1 VTADRALHERFV
13 ALREAWGALV
23 VARSRG
29 APAAPGQTT
38 DDLGREYAAI
48 RRHVG
53 ARIASARPGPAPAA
67 DDWLRYACT
76 TLEWLDE
83 WIERPADAPA
93 PACAPDTGAAA
104 AADAET
110 GADADASETPEL
122 AALRRRTMADYGAAA
137 SAVRL
142 PDGEVVDRLTVLD
155 RLATTA
161 DPARR
166 REQFLALEP
175 LWQAVDGDGAG
186 DSPYRRLVASSA
198 ARWRRAGSP
207 VDAGV
212 AALGIDPASFEPML
226 RSVLAAFRSALGP
239 DPIEP
244 WDLRFVTGAADRAL
258 ADALPR
264 DRLLPIAHD
273 HLASLGADARDLGI
287 TFDVFP
293 RPDRPVIPVAFTLTE
308 GTSRR
313 VGGAWRPARPWVF
326 ATYGSGGLGNLVEL
340 FHEAG
345 HAIHYATIRTE
356 PHWFEPWGAD
366 GGLVEGIADVV
377 GWDAHEP
384 AVQARR
390 IGRAASLRD
399 NLLARYE
406 GVVLDLCWTLFEIEL
421 HRHPDRRPS
430 DAWTEITAEGL
441 GIAEHP
447 EWSWWA
453 TRGQLIDGPGYIAN
467 YALSAIVAAA
477 VRARVRELRGDWTAD
492 GDTGWYGD
500 LSERL
505 LRHGGTRRAG
515 PLLREFLGRPLDA
528 APLLA
533 DLGRM

>member
-1 VTADRALHERFV
+1 MTGEAALHERFV
-13 ALREAWGALV
+13 TLREAWGALT

-29 APAAPGQTT
+29 APAAPGHTIE
-38 DDLGREYAAI
+38 DLERAYATVRRE
-48 RRHVG
+48 VG
-53 ARIASARPGPAPAA
+53 ALVAKAWPNPAPGAA
-67 DDWLRYACT
+67 DWLRYACT

-83 WIERPADAPA
+83 WTERPDGAPA
-93 PACAPDTGAAA
+93 PDCAGGA
-104 AADAET
+104 
-110 GADADASETPEL
+110 GADASEAPDV
-122 AALRRRTMADYGAAA
+122 AALRRGTMADYGAAA

-142 PDGEVVDRLTVLD
+142 PGGDVTDRLTVLD

-166 REQFLALEP
+166 RDLFLALEP
-175 LWQAVDGDGAG
+175 IWAAIDGDGHS

-207 VDAGV
+207 IDAAA

-226 RSVLAAFRSALGP
+226 RSVLAGFRHAIDPG
-239 DPIEP
+239 PIEP

-273 HLASLGADARDLGI
+273 HLASLGADARALGI
-287 TFDVFP
+287 TFDVVP
-293 RPDRPVIPVAFTLTE
+293 RPGRPVIPVAFTLTE

-313 VGGAWRPARPWVF
+313 VDGTWLAARPWVF
-326 ATYGSGGLGNLVEL
+326 ATYGTGGLGNLVEL

-345 HAIHYATIRTE
+345 HALHYAAIRAE

-384 AVQARR
+384 AVQARHL
-390 IGRAASLRD
+390 GVAASLRD

-421 HRHPDRRPS
+421 HRHPDRRPN
-430 DAWTEITAEGL
+430 DAWTEITADGL
-441 GIAEHP
+441 GLAAHP

-453 TRGQLIDGPGYIAN
+453 TRGQLINGPGYIAN
-467 YALSAIVAAA
+467 YALSALVAAA
-477 VRARVRELRGDWTAD
+477 VRARVRELRGDRTTD

-505 LRHGGTRRAG
+505 LRHGGERRAG

-528 APLLA
+528 RPLLA

>member
-1 VTADRALHERFV
+1 MTADASLHERFV
-13 ALREAWGALV
+13 ALREAWGALM

-29 APAAPGQTT
+29 DSARPGETV
-38 DDLGREYAAI
+38 DSLEREYAAI
-48 RRHVG
+48 RRDVG
-53 ARIASARPGPAPAA
+53 SRIATAWPSPVPAA

-93 PACAPDTGAAA
+93 PACTSEPGAVVGAEHETGRGAGAPEAPDV
-104 AADAET
+104 
-110 GADADASETPEL
+110 

-142 PDGEVVDRLTVLD
+142 PDGVVVDRLTVLD
-155 RLATTA
+155 RLATTE

-175 LWQAVDGDGAG
+175 LWRAVDGDG
-186 DSPYRRLVASSA
+186 DSHSPYRRLVASSA

-207 VDAGV
+207 VAAAV

-226 RSVLAAFRSALGP
+226 WSILAAFRHALGP
-239 DPIEP
+239 GPIEP
-244 WDLRFVTGAADRAL
+244 WDLRFITGAADRAL

-264 DRLLPIAHD
+264 DRLLPIALD
-273 HLASLGADARDLGI
+273 HLATIGADAHALGI
-287 TFDVFP
+287 TFDVVP

-308 GTSRR
+308 GTARR
-313 VGGAWRPARPWVF
+313 VGGDWRPARPWVF

-345 HAIHYATIRTE
+345 HAIHYAAIRAE

-384 AVQARR
+384 AVQARHL
-390 IGRAASLRD
+390 GRAAGPRD
-399 NLLARYE
+399 TLLARYE

-421 HRHPDRRPS
+421 HRHPDRRPN
-430 DAWTEITAEGL
+430 DVWTEITAEGL
-441 GIAEHP
+441 GIAAHP

-477 VRARVRELRGDWTAD
+477 VRARVRHLRGDWTAN
-492 GDTGWYGD
+492 GDPGWYGD
-500 LSERL
+500 LSDRL

-515 PLLREFLGRPLDA
+515 PLVREFLDGPLDA
-528 APLLA
+528 RPLLA

>member
-1 VTADRALHERFV
+1 MTAESALQERFV

-29 APAAPGQTT
+29 ATTAPDKTT
-38 DDLGREYAAI
+38 EDLEREYAAI
-48 RRHVG
+48 RRDVG
-53 ARIASARPGPAPAA
+53 ARIATAWPSPAPPA

-76 TLEWLDE
+76 TVEWLDE

-93 PACAPDTGAAA
+93 PACTPEAGAAA
-104 AADAET
+104 GADKET
-110 GADADASETPEL
+110 GADAESSEAPDV
-122 AALRRRTMADYGAAA
+122 AALRRRTMVDYGAAA

-161 DPARR
+161 DSARR
-166 REQFLALEP
+166 RDQFLALEP
-175 LWQAVDGDGAG
+175 LWRAVDGDGAG

-207 VDAGV
+207 VDAAV
-212 AALGIDPASFEPML
+212 AALGIDPASFAPML
-226 RSVLAAFRSALGP
+226 RSILTAFRHALGP
-239 DPIEP
+239 GPIEP
-244 WDLRFVTGAADRAL
+244 WDLRFMTGAADRAL

-273 HLASLGADARDLGI
+273 HLASLGADAHDLGI
-287 TFDVFP
+287 TFDVTP

-326 ATYGSGGLGNLVEL
+326 ATYGSGGFGNLVEL

-345 HAIHYATIRTE
+345 HAIHYAAIRAE

-384 AVQARR
+384 AVQARHM
-390 IGRAASLRD
+390 GHAASLRD

-421 HRHPDRRPS
+421 HRHPDRRPNNV
-430 DAWTEITAEGL
+430 WTEITADGL
-441 GIAEHP
+441 GIAAHS

-477 VRARVRELRGDWTAD
+477 VRARVRELRGDRTAD
-492 GDTGWYGD
+492 GDASWYGD
-500 LSERL
+500 LSNRL
-505 LRHGGTRRAG
+505 LRYGGTRRAG
-515 PLLREFLGRPLDA
+515 PLLRDFLGGPLDA
-528 APLLA
+528 RPLLA